1 MKPLS
6 FSQRLNAGWSKADL
20 MRYFA
25 LDEKQYEKVLVCLQS
40 ISINNC
46 RMGEKTKTQ

>member
-20 MRYFA
+20 MHYFA
-25 LDEKQYEKVLVCLQS
+25 LDEKQYDKVITCLNG
-40 ISINNC
+40 IARNN
-46 RMGEKTKTQ
+46 Q